1 MKESGKQKWI
11 LRCDGGI
18 LFAGIFL
25 ALALGLWGN
34 GLPSR
39 ILLAAS
45 LLCAAAAGADLMLRM
60 KRGGG
65 RGAGAAG
72 SATWCAAISTITLR
86 KT

>member
-65 RGAGAAG
+65 RGAGDRLFVGPGALG
-72 SATWCAAISTITLR
+72 KDSPFTVR
-86 KT
+86 